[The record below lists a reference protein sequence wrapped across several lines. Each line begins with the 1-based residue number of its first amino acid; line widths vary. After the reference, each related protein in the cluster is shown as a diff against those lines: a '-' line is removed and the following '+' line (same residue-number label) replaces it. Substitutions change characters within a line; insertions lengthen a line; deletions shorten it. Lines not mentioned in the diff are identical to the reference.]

1 MEEAAAYLSSPKL
14 KMRDAVVWILKS
26 SDDVVFVQIKDI
38 IYPIFF
44 ESRTV
49 IQSAFNQRSFD

>member
-1 MEEAAAYLSSPKL
+1 MEEGAAYLSSPKL

-26 SDDVVFVQIKDI
+26 SDDVFFVQIKDVI
-38 IYPIFF
+38 HPMFF

-49 IQSAFNQRSFD
+49 IQSAFNQRSFG

>member
-1 MEEAAAYLSSPKL
+1 MEEGAAYLSPPKL

-38 IYPIFF
+38 IYPMFF

-49 IQSAFNQRSFD
+49 IQSPFNQRSFG